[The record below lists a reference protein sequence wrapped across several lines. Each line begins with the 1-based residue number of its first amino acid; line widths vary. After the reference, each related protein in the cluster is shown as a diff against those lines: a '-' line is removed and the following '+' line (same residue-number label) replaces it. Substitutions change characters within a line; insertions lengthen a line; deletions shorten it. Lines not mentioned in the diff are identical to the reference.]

1 MEDILK
7 NFLDQQEKILKQQ
20 AEIFASIRRIEEFQD
35 MLNFKVQRQYD
46 ELNAR
51 LEINERSTR
60 QIDEQ
65 LAILNTRREN
75 ELADLKV
82 TLEKLKSLEEFLKVD
97 IATRLLDKTVDEKS

>member
-51 LEINERSTR
+51 LEINERSTW

-82 TLEKLKSLEEFLKVD
+82 TFEKLKSLEEFLRVD
-97 IATRLLDKTVDEKS
+97 IATRLIDKAVGQ

>member
-35 MLNFKVQRQYD
+35 MLNFKLQRQYD

-97 IATRLLDKTVDEKS
+97 IATRLIDKAVGQ

>member
-82 TLEKLKSLEEFLKVD
+82 TLEKLKSLEEFLRVD
-97 IATRLLDKTVDEKS
+97 IATRLIDKAVGQ

>member
-35 MLNFKVQRQYD
+35 MLNFKLQRQYD

-65 LAILNTRREN
+65 LEILNTRREN

-97 IATRLLDKTVDEKS
+97 IATRLIDKAVGQ

>member
-97 IATRLLDKTVDEKS
+97 IATRLIDKAVGQ